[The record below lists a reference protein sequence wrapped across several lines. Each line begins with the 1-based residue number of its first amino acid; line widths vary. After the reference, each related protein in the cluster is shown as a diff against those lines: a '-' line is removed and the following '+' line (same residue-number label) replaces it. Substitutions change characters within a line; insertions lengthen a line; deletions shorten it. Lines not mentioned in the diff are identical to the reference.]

1 MFVRIHANYYEK
13 GSYHSFVI
21 VQILKGKGKLAS
33 VSRKIQNLFIID
45 LVYPKSVLVSKEDLE
60 RGLHYF
66 RYNPNDVRQDLPFKI
81 RMKITLLL
89 KERNLKN
96 VRKEQIITNLSENG
110 IGVISKSIL
119 NSGRQNTAN
128 NEMVK
133 LLLQSVGELENKLD
147 MIAQKLTKVSE

>member
-1 MFVRIHANYYEK
+1 LSIRDVE
-13 GSYHSFVI
+13 
-21 VQILKGKGKLAS
+21 ILKGKGKLAS

-66 RYNPNDVRQDLPFKI
+66 RYNPNDVKQALPSKI

-96 VRKEQIITNLSENG
+96 ARKEQIISSLSDT
-110 IGVISKSIL
+110 GVNSKSIL
-119 NSGRQNTAN
+119 NSGGQNTNPN
-128 NEMVK
+128 NDIVK
-133 LLLQSVGELENKLD
+133 VLLQSVADLESKLD
-147 MIAQKLTKVSE
+147 AISQKLTKASE